1 MCEEELHGRALD
13 PPALGHAV
21 EEPSAVVV
29 HHELLG
35 GAGDGVVVLEEGE
48 RPPRRDLWK
57 DPALVN

>member
-21 EEPSAVVV
+21 EEPRAVVV

-48 RPPRRDLWK
+48 RPPRRDL
-57 DPALVN
+57 